1 MPISTA
7 LTPYVCARCIRATRR
22 VPLYALPPA
31 QPFVRQYANAATR
44 AREEEEIRQPI
55 AKDGD
60 KKKNEA
66 KSSGK
71 EEGAMTRRFRVMS
84 EEALESDPRG
94 ASKTVEAA
102 GFSEDL
108 KRELEERIAS
118 ANFRTENR
126 NAFAEI
132 ELSNRVGR
140 GSRDIAT
147 AEAWTGQESIHD
159 ASLRMLTDAHKPL
172 RVPGGG
178 GMRTPGPSAP
188 LPRRVDTGRTSR
200 KGQGVR
206 LADARD
212 RSGLYSS
219 LKDSEIDEQEKEKR
233 FQELKDRFSPNARA
247 VVPGTVQ
254 GLTNLA
260 NQRIEDAIAR
270 GQFKNISMRGKK
282 LERDYNMS
290 NPFLDTTEYFLNK
303 MIQKQEIV
311 PPWIEK
317 QQELVSA
324 ATKFRTRLRL
334 DWRRHAARMI
344 ASAGGSL
351 KDQIRRAE
359 AYAKAEAI
367 ANPARKKEEVINT
380 VDNAGHV
387 SQISLSGELRV
398 PLDSPAPSSAPSVL
412 VVEEITAERTTLS
425 SAVVPEAQSSSIAM
439 SAEEPSPTSETQTLT
454 IPLTIPLTTPP
465 PSSVPPAP
473 YPYRDPAWEALEG
486 SYHRLTIESLNSIT
500 RSYNLQAPDLAK
512 KPYFSLARELKA
524 CYADVAPLIAGEIR
538 DRALGPKARVDVVM
552 GTGGGKGVLEGL
564 VGEKSKIRDEIEGKR
579 YGFRQLWKDVFGAV

>member
-1 MPISTA
+1 MPASTA
-7 LTPYVCARCIRATRR
+7 LTPYVCTRCIRATQR
-22 VPLYALPPA
+22 VPRYALPLTR
-31 QPFVRQYANAATR
+31 PFVRRYADTATR
-44 AREEEEIRQPI
+44 IQEDEEEIGQPL

-60 KKKNEA
+60 KIEEA
-66 KSSGK
+66 KSSEK
-71 EEGAMTRRFRVMS
+71 EEGAMTRRFRAMS
-84 EEALESDPRG
+84 EEALEADPRS

-126 NAFAEI
+126 SAFAEI
-132 ELSNRVGR
+132 ELSSRVGR

-159 ASLRMLTDAHKPL
+159 ASLRMLADAHKPL
-172 RVPGGG
+172 RVPSGGG
-178 GMRTPGPSAP
+178 GRIPRPNAP

-282 LERDYNMS
+282 MERDYNMS

-334 DWRRHAARMI
+334 DWKRHAARMI

-351 KDQIRRAE
+351 NDQIRRAE

-367 ANPARKKEEVINT
+367 ANPTRKKEEVINT
-380 VDNAGHV
+380 VENAGHV
-387 SQISLSGELRV
+387 SQISLSGELKV
-398 PLDSPAPSSAPSVL
+398 PSEAPTPSLAPSAIVI
-412 VVEEITAERTTLS
+412 EEITAERTTLP
-425 SAVVPEAQSSSIAM
+425 SAAVPEAESSSVAM
-439 SAEEPSPTSETQTLT
+439 SAEETSPTSEPQ
-454 IPLTIPLTTPP
+454 ILTIPLTTPP

-473 YPYRDPAWEALEG
+473 YPYRDPAWEALES
-486 SYHRLTIESLNSIT
+486 SYHKLNIESLNSIT

-512 KPYFSLARELKA
+512 KPYFSLARELRA

>member
-1 MPISTA
+1 MPAPTA
-7 LTPYVCARCIRATRR
+7 STPYICARCIRITRR
-22 VPLYALPPA
+22 VPPCAFAHTRPLGRRFAD
-31 QPFVRQYANAATR
+31 AATQR
-44 AREEEEIRQPI
+44 RQD
-55 AKDGD
+55 DGHEQLAAGEGD
-60 KKKNEA
+60 NRGDVANDNK
-66 KSSGK
+66 K
-71 EEGAMTRRFRVMS
+71 EEGAMTRRFRAMS
-84 EEALESDPRG
+84 EEALESDPSG

-102 GFSEDL
+102 GFSDDL
-108 KRELEERIAS
+108 RRQLEERIAS
-118 ANFRTENR
+118 ANFRSEHR

-132 ELSNRVGR
+132 ELSSKVGR

-147 AEAWTGQESIHD
+147 AEAWTGEESIQD

-172 RVPGGG
+172 RGSSGRGG
-178 GMRTPGPSAP
+178 RIPGPSAP
-188 LPRRVDTGRTSR
+188 LPKRVDTGRRSG
-200 KGQGVR
+200 KAQGVR

-219 LKDSEIDEQEKEKR
+219 LRESEIDEQEKEKR
-233 FQELKDRFSPNARA
+233 FQELKERFSPNGRT

-282 LERDYNMS
+282 MERDYNMS

-334 DWRRHAARMI
+334 DWKRHAARMI

-351 KDQIRRAE
+351 NDQIRRAE

-367 ANPARKKEEVINT
+367 ANPTEKKEEVLNT
-380 VDNAGHV
+380 VDSAGHV
-387 SQISLSGELRV
+387 SQISLSGELTV
-398 PLDSPAPSSAPSVL
+398 PVDTSSTPTAPAAPL
-412 VVEEITAERTTLS
+412 VEEITVEKTPLS
-425 SAVVPEAQSSSIAM
+425 SLPSQDSPESQIFSTNT
-439 SAEEPSPTSETQTLT
+439 PTTKEDPPALT
-454 IPLTIPLTTPP
+454 VPLTTAV

-473 YPYRDPAWEALEG
+473 YPYRDPAWESLEH
-486 SYHRLTIESLNSIT
+486 SYLKLTIESLNSIT

-524 CYADVAPLIAGEIR
+524 CYADVAPLIPGEIR

-552 GTGGGKGVLEGL
+552 GGGGGKGVLEGL
-564 VGEKSKIRDEIEGKR
+564 VGEKAKIRDEIEGKR
-579 YGFRQLWKDVFGAV
+579 YGFRQLWKDVFGAA